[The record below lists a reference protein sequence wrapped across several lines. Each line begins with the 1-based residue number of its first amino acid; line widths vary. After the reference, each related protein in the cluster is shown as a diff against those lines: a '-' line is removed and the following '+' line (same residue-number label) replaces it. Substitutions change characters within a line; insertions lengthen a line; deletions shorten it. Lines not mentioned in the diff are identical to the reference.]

1 MVIFQQCLTPYP
13 IYYPIYPSTPWH
25 PKHQSNANHEEMLQ
39 ALGVFHCVQ
48 DQNFASFRPFRR
60 PWQDGEGILA
70 GSELE
75 VSWGWQKKNDDVAV

>member
-1 MVIFQQCLTPYP
+1 
-13 IYYPIYPSTPWH
+13 
-25 PKHQSNANHEEMLQ
+25 MLQ

-60 PWQDGEGILA
+60 RQDGEGILA